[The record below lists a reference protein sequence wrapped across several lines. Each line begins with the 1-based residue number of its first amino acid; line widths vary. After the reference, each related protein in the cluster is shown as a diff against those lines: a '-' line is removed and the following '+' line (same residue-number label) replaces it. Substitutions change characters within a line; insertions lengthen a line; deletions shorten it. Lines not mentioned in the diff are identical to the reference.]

1 MSTKKNAK
9 YGPLKPLGKA
19 TVHYPD
25 SPSPK
30 TLETFRNE
38 YSGRTYWIRF
48 ECQEFVFIC
57 PTTAQPDFARIT
69 IDYVPDKLCIES
81 KSLESYLASYQTGS
95 FNQEI
100 VNRILEDLLTA
111 CRPRHAIVYG
121 EFASRDGISGSFEAR
136 YPDSSASGEN
146 GLQMVQSPREK
157 ETEMRNGSHL

>member
-1 MSTKKNAK
+1 MPTKKNAK
-9 YGPLKPLGKA
+9 YGSLKILGKTA
-19 TVHYPD
+19 VHYPD

-38 YSGRTYWIRF
+38 YSGRSYWIRF

-57 PTTAQPDFARIT
+57 LASGQPEFARIT

-121 EFASRDGISGSFEAR
+121 EFAPRDGVSGSFEAR